1 MNMNPISNLY
11 RTEAER
17 WKAWEERDL
26 NAIGAFYVA
35 VRSTKIYCRVGCP
48 ARGPKREYVSF
59 FDTPQAAEAAG
70 YRACLRC
77 KPKETP
83 GYIAVVHKI
92 RVLLE
97 QAEKAPTLE
106 ELGKA
111 VGLSPFH
118 LQRLFKQ
125 VTGLSPKQYAS
136 ALRLGKFKEQ
146 VRMKD
151 SVTEA
156 IFEAG
161 YSSSSNLYREAGS
174 RLGMSPRVYR
184 RGGQGMKIR
193 YAFADSPIGKLVIG
207 VTEKGICSLLV
218 GDNEA
223 ELEAML
229 REEFAQAQLE
239 RGTLAEYVQPIL
251 GYLMRQAPLEVS
263 LDLRGTAFQ
272 LKVWQAL
279 RQIPAGETRTY
290 GELAGMV
297 GDPKAVRAVASACG
311 ANPTALVVPCHRV
324 VGRDGKLTGYRWG
337 LKRKQ
342 QLLEQEKTLPPPTP
356 SLP

>member
-1 MNMNPISNLY
+1 MNANPISNPY

-26 NAIGAFYVA
+26 SAIGAFYIA

-48 ARGPKREYVSF
+48 ARGPKRENVHF

-83 GYIAVVHKI
+83 GHLAVVHRIKG
-92 RVLLE
+92 LLE
-97 QAEKAPTLE
+97 QAETAPTLE
-106 ELGKA
+106 QLSKA

-125 VTGLSPKQYAS
+125 VTGLSPKQYAG
-136 ALRLGKFKEQ
+136 AMRLGKFKEQ
-146 VRMKD
+146 VRMTR

-156 IFEAG
+156 IYGAG
-161 YSSSSNLYREAGS
+161 YGSASNLYREAAS

-184 RGGQGMKIR
+184 RGGQGMQIR
-193 YAFADSPIGKLVIG
+193 YAFADSPVGKVVIG
-207 VTEKGICSLLV
+207 VTEKGICSLLI
-218 GDNEA
+218 GDSEA

-229 REEFAQAQLE
+229 REEFAQAKLE
-239 RGTLAEYVQPIL
+239 RATLAGYVQSVL
-251 GYLMRQAPLEVS
+251 DHFGKQTPLNVP

-290 GELAGMV
+290 GEVARMV
-297 GDPKAVRAVASACG
+297 GDPKAVRAVAGACG

-337 LKRKQ
+337 LKRKE
-342 QLLEQEKTLPPPTP
+342 QLLKQEKTPPPPTP
-356 SLP
+356 